1 MSFGNHSENVNV
13 LGCCCQIC
21 FLTTDKASFQ
31 QVQKLLAIPV

>member
-1 MSFGNHSENVNV
+1 MSFGNHSENGNV